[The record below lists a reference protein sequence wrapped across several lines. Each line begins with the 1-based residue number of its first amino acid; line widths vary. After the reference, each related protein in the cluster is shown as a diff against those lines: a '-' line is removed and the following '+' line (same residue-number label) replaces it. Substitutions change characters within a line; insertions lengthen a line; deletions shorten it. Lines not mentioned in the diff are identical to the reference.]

1 MDMSQ
6 FIKILTAAAL
16 ISGSSLAP
24 AQAANSLEINGSLFQ
39 LVDGTTFDSWKIV
52 MPTAGS
58 FKVNVLA
65 YESTDNTVANAQD
78 INGDG
83 EFTYIDP
90 DTHFWLNDGSAN
102 PLSNAANHLA
112 RCDDIGNNCP
122 AVDTANFKLDDLGAV
137 FGASDGSIHAQRDPA
152 YEVTLAA
159 GNYLFVMADY
169 RLTEAE
175 AAGGI
180 NTGDTIRNTDV
191 GGHGDYRVT
200 FSSDNLR
207 FSLSGDTITVS
218 QVPVPAAV
226 WLFGSAII
234 GMIGIGRRKV
244 VAA

>member
-1 MDMSQ
+1 MSQ
-6 FIKILTAAAL
+6 FIKILTTAVL
-16 ISGSSLAP
+16 ISGTTLAP

-39 LVDGTTFDSWKIV
+39 LANGTTFDVWKIV

-65 YESTDNTVANAQD
+65 YESTDNTTANARNL
-78 INGDG
+78 NGDG
-83 EFTYIDP
+83 EFTYIDA
-90 DTHFWLNDGSAN
+90 DTHFWLDDGSAN
-102 PLSNAANHLA
+102 PLTNAANHLA
-112 RCDDIGNNCP
+112 RCDDIANNCNP
-122 AVDTANFKLDDLGAV
+122 IDTPDFKLNDLGTD
-137 FGASDGSIHAQRDPA
+137 FGASDGSIHKRDPA

-169 RLTEAE
+169 RLTETE
-175 AAGGI
+175 AAAGI
-180 NTGDTIRNTDV
+180 NGTDTIRNTVV

-200 FSSDNLR
+200 FSGDNLS
-207 FSLSGDTITVS
+207 FSLSGNSIVVS
-218 QVPVPAAV
+218 QVPVPATA